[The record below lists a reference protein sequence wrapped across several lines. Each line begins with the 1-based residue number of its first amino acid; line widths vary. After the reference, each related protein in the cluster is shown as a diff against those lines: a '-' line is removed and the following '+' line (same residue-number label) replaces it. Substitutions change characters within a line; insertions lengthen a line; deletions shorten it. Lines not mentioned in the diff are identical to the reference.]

1 MKKTPLEVYVMA
13 ESAYHF
19 RTALSGFHKGDVTA
33 YIEKLISA
41 HRSALLEQEKTI
53 TELQKENRSLHQ
65 QLNLLMLSTPAPA
78 PAEAPAPA
86 PTPAPAPEPAPAPV
100 PVSAPVHT
108 DVTSLELQAYRRAE
122 AVEHAANV
130 RALQL
135 YQQLEVLYT
144 DSIDEIQLTDAAV
157 KQTIE
162 AITQQ
167 ANSLEQAYNTLT
179 TALDASRNKL
189 AAINALLN
197 ADEEN
202 N

>member
-1 MKKTPLEVYVMA
+1 ME
-13 ESAYHF
+13 ESAYQF
-19 RTALSGFHKGDVTA
+19 RSALSGYHKGDVTA

-86 PTPAPAPEPAPAPV
+86 PTPAPAPAPAPAPV

-135 YQQLEVLYT
+135 YQQLEALYT

-162 AITQQ
+162 AIMQQ

>member
-1 MKKTPLEVYVMA
+1 ME
-13 ESAYHF
+13 ESAYQF
-19 RTALSGFHKGDVTA
+19 RSALSGFHKGDVTA

-78 PAEAPAPA
+78 PAEAPAPVS
-86 PTPAPAPEPAPAPV
+86 EPAPAPV
-100 PVSAPVHT
+100 PVSAPVHA

-135 YQQLEVLYT
+135 YQQLEALYT

-162 AITQQ
+162 AIKQQ

-197 ADEEN
+197 ADEESN
-202 N
+202 